1 MPTRTRHPARP
12 SAFSSGLIGSSRY
25 LHHLPRWG
33 EQKGCAS
40 IDAGGKRH
48 ARPFERFVSVHHD
61 KRETGNKRKERGHR
75 KREDPQGRIDRHTAM
90 ASIVYLL
97 DSKARPLIHRDYKGD
112 IPTSLVD
119 TFPLLLIKNS
129 SSSSNQTTNLSE
141 NECPPVIYHN
151 GYSYS
156 FLIHNDI
163 YILAIS
169 KSDINVFNVLVYLN
183 SLVDVLTHHFKELN
197 EISIKDNNSI
207 IYELLDEMMDFGIP
221 QVTDDNIL
229 KEYITQQS
237 FTFEKLISSVSS
249 SATST
254 HKKIKQPKQ
263 ERRAPPTT
271 LTNQI
276 SWRPQGIMYKK
287 NEAYLDVIESI
298 DMLINAR
305 GQILT
310 SEIYGTIRLK
320 SYLSGMPE
328 LQLGLNE
335 KFINSGLNSIRGL
348 TASSTMP
355 GGAAAAAVSG
365 KKSVEVEDVKFHQCV
380 KLSKFEA
387 DKVISFVPPDGVCDL
402 ITYRV
407 HSEVLKPLFLIDY
420 KFKNH
425 SNTRL
430 EIMVKIKANFKNKV
444 SANKVEVKIPVPAD
458 IDSPKFH
465 YQKGKL
471 KYIPSDN
478 YIRWKFHKIEGGKE
492 YVMVAELMLLS
503 IINEQE
509 LMNFRKVP
517 INVRF
522 EMQGFVTSGLQ
533 VRYLKINEPKLN
545 YPSYP
550 YVRYITKSGDH
561 YDIRSGRYGVGL

>member
-1 MPTRTRHPARP
+1 
-12 SAFSSGLIGSSRY
+12 
-25 LHHLPRWG
+25 
-33 EQKGCAS
+33 
-40 IDAGGKRH
+40 
-48 ARPFERFVSVHHD
+48 
-61 KRETGNKRKERGHR
+61 
-75 KREDPQGRIDRHTAM
+75 M

-112 IPTSLVD
+112 IPANLVD
-119 TFPLLLIKNS
+119 SFPLLLIKNS
-129 SSSSNQTTNLSE
+129 SNTTNHTANLTE
-141 NECPPVIYHN
+141 NDCPPVIYNN

-156 FLIHNDI
+156 FIIHNDI
-163 YILAIS
+163 YVLAIS
-169 KSDINVFNVLVYLN
+169 KSDINIFNTLVYLN
-183 SLVDVLTHHFKELN
+183 DLISVLTHHFKELN
-197 EISIKDNNSI
+197 EISIKDNYSI

-221 QVTDDNIL
+221 QLTDDKIL

-237 FTFEKLISSVSS
+237 FTFEKLINQVSS

-254 HKKIKQPKQ
+254 HKKIKQSKQ
-263 ERRAPPTT
+263 DRRAPPST

-276 SWRPQGIMYKK
+276 SWRPQGILYKK

-298 DMLINAR
+298 DMLINSR

-310 SEIYGTIRLK
+310 SEIYGTIKLK

-335 KFINSGLNSIRGL
+335 KFINSGLNSIKSL
-348 TASSTMP
+348 TSQDIDLKSDDN
-355 GGAAAAAVSG
+355 
-365 KKSVEVEDVKFHQCV
+365 KKSIEVEDVKFHQCV
-380 KLSKFEA
+380 KLSKFES
-387 DKVISFVPPDGVCDL
+387 DKVISFIPPDGECDL

-407 HSEVLKPLFLIDY
+407 HSNILKPLFLIEY

-444 SANKVEVKIPVPAD
+444 SANKVEVKIPVPSD

-471 KYIPSDN
+471 KYMPSDN
-478 YIRWKFHKIEGGKE
+478 FIRWKFHKIEGGKE

-503 IINEQE
+503 VINEHD

-517 INVRF
+517 INVSF

-533 VRYLKINEPKLN
+533 VRYLKINEPKMN
-545 YPSYP
+545 YTSYP

-561 YDIRSGRYGVGL
+561 YDIRSGRYGAGL

>member
-1 MPTRTRHPARP
+1 MMC
-12 SAFSSGLIGSSRY
+12 FSF
-25 LHHLPRWG
+25 
-33 EQKGCAS
+33 AS
-40 IDAGGKRH
+40 VG
-48 ARPFERFVSVHHD
+48 
-61 KRETGNKRKERGHR
+61 GNKQVEANLYLST
-75 KREDPQGRIDRHTAM
+75 PTM
-90 ASIVYLL
+90 ASVVYFL
-97 DSKARPLIHRDYKGD
+97 DSRARPLLYRDYKGD
-112 IPTSLVD
+112 IPTSIID

-129 SSSSNQTTNLSE
+129 SNKSSSITTNLSG
-141 NECPPVIYHN
+141 NDDIPPVIYYN
-151 GYSYS
+151 GYSYL
-156 FLIHNDI
+156 FLLHNDI
-163 YILAIS
+163 YVLALC
-169 KSDINVFNVLVYLN
+169 KSDVNVFNILVYLN
-183 SLVDVLTHHFKELN
+183 NIIKVLTSHFKELN
-197 EISIKDNNSI
+197 EISIKDNYSI

-237 FTFEKLISSVSS
+237 FTFEKLIKSVSS

-254 HKKIKQPKQ
+254 HKKIKQSKQ
-263 ERRAPPTT
+263 DRRAPPTT

-276 SWRPQGIMYKK
+276 SWRSEGIKYKK
-287 NEAYLDVIESI
+287 NEAYLDVIENI
-298 DMLINAR
+298 DMLINSR
-305 GQILT
+305 GQMLS

-328 LQLGLNE
+328 LQLGLND
-335 KFINSGLNSIRGL
+335 KFIDSGLNSIKGL
-348 TASSTMP
+348 TADT
-355 GGAAAAAVSG
+355 GIT
-365 KKSVEVEDVKFHQCV
+365 KKSSIEVEDVKFHQCV
-380 KLSKFEA
+380 NLTKFEN
-387 DKVISFVPPDGVCDL
+387 DKIISFIPPDGTFDL

-407 HSEVLKPLFLIDY
+407 HSDILKPLFLIDY

-471 KYIPSDN
+471 KYLPSEN
-478 YIRWKFHKIEGGKE
+478 FIRWKFNKIEGGKD

-503 IINEQE
+503 IINENE

-517 INVRF
+517 INVKF

-533 VRYLKINEPKLN
+533 VRYLKINEPQLQ
-545 YPSYP
+545 YPSFP
-550 YVRYITKSGDH
+550 YVRYITRSGDH
-561 YDIRSGRYGVGL
+561 YEIRSGKYDV